1 MEEGLTGA
9 LPVGL
14 KGVLELVSFY
24 QDLGYRAIVTIWE
37 HTMESVVGEAVGKGA
52 LRNHGR

>member
-9 LPVGL
+9 LPVEL